1 MGGLLPTKN
10 QHHTPKVDN
19 KLPTLLAVARQMEA
33 DSSMNAIA
41 KNKTAPRPLLPR
53 LRFAGFR
60 GEWESVPLGS
70 LGKFFRGLTYG
81 SNDVADGGLLVL
93 RSSNIQGGRL
103 ILDSDLVFVAKQCP
117 SDLRLRRGDVV
128 ICMSNGSKAL
138 VGKSAELD
146 RDYSGELT
154 VGAFCSIFRPL
165 IHFAKIAFDT
175 QQYADFVSIGIAG
188 GNINNLKNSDLE
200 AFEFHIPQEE
210 AEQQKIAAC
219 LSSLDTLITAE
230 AQKLD
235 TLKTHKKGLMQQLF
249 PRAGETTPRLRF
261 AEFRGE
267 WEQMPLC
274 KVCNV
279 LQGYGFPEA
288 LQGEIDG
295 KYPFCK
301 VSDISKAV
309 AENGGNLVSAANYID
324 DEVLLKLKA
333 KTIPNNST
341 VFAKIGE
348 ALRLNRRAYVR
359 KECLID
365 NNVTGLKAIDE
376 VADDYFI
383 YLLSQMIDLNNYCG
397 GAVPSVNKA
406 TLEEIPVVIPTL
418 EEQQKIAACLSSLD
432 ELITAQ
438 AQKVAAL
445 QTHKKGLMQQLFP
458 AHDEASA

>member
-1 MGGLLPTKN
+1 
-10 QHHTPKVDN
+10 
-19 KLPTLLAVARQMEA
+19 MEA

-219 LSSLDTLITAE
+219 LSSHDTLITAQT
-230 AQKLD
+230 QKLD

-261 AEFRGE
+261 AEFQEAGE
-267 WEQMPLC
+267 WETSFEDAIFSQISNKEHNSDLPVLAITQEHGAIPRDMIDYHVSVTDKSIESYKVVEVGDFIISLRSFQGGIEFSKYRGICSPAYVILRLTEAHSQDYFRHYLKTERFIAQMTKNLEG
-274 KVCNV
+274 
-279 LQGYGFPEA
+279 LR
-288 LQGEIDG
+288 DG
-295 KYPFCK
+295 KM
-301 VSDISKAV
+301 ISFKQFS
-309 AENGGNLVSAANYID
+309 EL
-324 DEVLLKLKA
+324 ELP
-333 KTIPNNST
+333 IPQP
-341 VFAKIGE
+341 A
-348 ALRLNRRAYVR
+348 
-359 KECLID
+359 
-365 NNVTGLKAIDE
+365 
-376 VADDYFI
+376 
-383 YLLSQMIDLNNYCG
+383 
-397 GAVPSVNKA
+397 
-406 TLEEIPVVIPTL
+406 
-418 EEQQKIAACLSSLD
+418 EQQKIAACLSSLD

-438 AQKVAAL
+438 AQKVTAL
-445 QTHKKGLMQQLFP
+445 QTHKKGLLQQLFP
-458 AHDEASA
+458 AQAKASA

>member
-1 MGGLLPTKN
+1 
-10 QHHTPKVDN
+10 
-19 KLPTLLAVARQMEA
+19 
-33 DSSMNAIA
+33 MNAIA
-41 KNKTAPRPLLPR
+41 KKQNSPRPLLPR
-53 LRFAGFR
+53 LRFAEFRGEWKQSKLGDCAVIVRGGSPRPIDDFLTTASDGLNWLKIGDVDKNAKYVTQTQEKIIHAALNKTREVNPGDLILSNSMSFGRPYIMKIKSCIHDGWIAVTNLSKRLQRDYLFYLMMTDGSQSFFSENAAGSGVQNLNADIIKLLPVLLPDDLEQQKIAACLSSLDTLITAEAQKLDTLKTHKKGLMQQLFPRAGETTPRLRFAEFR

-219 LSSLDTLITAE
+219 LSSLD
-230 AQKLD
+230 
-235 TLKTHKKGLMQQLF
+235 
-249 PRAGETTPRLRF
+249 
-261 AEFRGE
+261 
-267 WEQMPLC
+267 
-274 KVCNV
+274 
-279 LQGYGFPEA
+279 
-288 LQGEIDG
+288 
-295 KYPFCK
+295 
-301 VSDISKAV
+301 
-309 AENGGNLVSAANYID
+309 
-324 DEVLLKLKA
+324 
-333 KTIPNNST
+333 
-341 VFAKIGE
+341 
-348 ALRLNRRAYVR
+348 
-359 KECLID
+359 
-365 NNVTGLKAIDE
+365 
-376 VADDYFI
+376 
-383 YLLSQMIDLNNYCG
+383 
-397 GAVPSVNKA
+397 
-406 TLEEIPVVIPTL
+406 
-418 EEQQKIAACLSSLD
+418 

-458 AHDEASA
+458 VQSEASA

>member
-33 DSSMNAIA
+33 DSSMNAIV
-41 KNKTAPRPLLPR
+41 KTQNSPRPLLPR
-53 LRFAGFR
+53 LRFAEFRGAGGWDVKSLKTACELNPPNALLPENFVYIDLESVEAGELKLRKIINKDEAPSRAQRLLRDGDVLFQMVRPYQRNNFHFKTDEEIAYVASTGYAQLRANESNDFLFHAVHTDDFVERVIAKCTGSNYPAINSSDLADIHLAVPSKAEQQKIAACLTSLDTLITAQTQKLDTLKTHKKGLMQQLFPRAGETTPRLRFAEFR

-219 LSSLDTLITAE
+219 LSSLD
-230 AQKLD
+230 
-235 TLKTHKKGLMQQLF
+235 
-249 PRAGETTPRLRF
+249 
-261 AEFRGE
+261 
-267 WEQMPLC
+267 
-274 KVCNV
+274 
-279 LQGYGFPEA
+279 
-288 LQGEIDG
+288 
-295 KYPFCK
+295 
-301 VSDISKAV
+301 
-309 AENGGNLVSAANYID
+309 
-324 DEVLLKLKA
+324 
-333 KTIPNNST
+333 
-341 VFAKIGE
+341 
-348 ALRLNRRAYVR
+348 
-359 KECLID
+359 
-365 NNVTGLKAIDE
+365 
-376 VADDYFI
+376 
-383 YLLSQMIDLNNYCG
+383 
-397 GAVPSVNKA
+397 
-406 TLEEIPVVIPTL
+406 
-418 EEQQKIAACLSSLD
+418 

-438 AQKVAAL
+438 AQKVTAL

-458 AHDEASA
+458 AQAKASA

>member
-219 LSSLDTLITAE
+219 LSSLD
-230 AQKLD
+230 
-235 TLKTHKKGLMQQLF
+235 
-249 PRAGETTPRLRF
+249 
-261 AEFRGE
+261 
-267 WEQMPLC
+267 
-274 KVCNV
+274 
-279 LQGYGFPEA
+279 
-288 LQGEIDG
+288 
-295 KYPFCK
+295 
-301 VSDISKAV
+301 
-309 AENGGNLVSAANYID
+309 
-324 DEVLLKLKA
+324 
-333 KTIPNNST
+333 
-341 VFAKIGE
+341 
-348 ALRLNRRAYVR
+348 
-359 KECLID
+359 
-365 NNVTGLKAIDE
+365 
-376 VADDYFI
+376 
-383 YLLSQMIDLNNYCG
+383 
-397 GAVPSVNKA
+397 
-406 TLEEIPVVIPTL
+406 
-418 EEQQKIAACLSSLD
+418 

-438 AQKVAAL
+438 AQKVTAL
-445 QTHKKGLMQQLFP
+445 QTHKKGLLQQLFP
-458 AHDEASA
+458 AQAKASA